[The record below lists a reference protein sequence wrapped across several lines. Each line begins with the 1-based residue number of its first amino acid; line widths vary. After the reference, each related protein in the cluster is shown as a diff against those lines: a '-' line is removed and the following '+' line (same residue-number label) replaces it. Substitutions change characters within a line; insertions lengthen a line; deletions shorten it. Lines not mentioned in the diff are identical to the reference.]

1 MSPTG
6 STKSNTDYNGGMS
19 IGELYLTEVR
29 KRLAV
34 DRAQAEKALAQ
45 VSDPELAWRPN
56 AESNSLAII
65 VQHVGGNLVSRW
77 TDFLTTDGEKPDRD
91 RDGEFEAQDASRE
104 QLMQR
109 WRQGYDCFDGAL
121 ASLTEADLAK
131 TVFIRAQP
139 HTVIEAIERSVSH
152 TSHHIGQI
160 VYLAKS
166 IRSDAWQTISLP
178 RRAKQPVR

>member
-1 MSPTG
+1 
-6 STKSNTDYNGGMS
+6 MS

-29 KRLAV
+29 KRLAKE
-34 DRAQAEKALAQ
+34 RAQAEKALEQ
-45 VSDPELAWRPN
+45 VADAELSWQPN

-91 RDGEFEAQDASRE
+91 RDGEFEARGASRE
-104 QLMQR
+104 ELMAV
-109 WRQGYDCFDGAL
+109 WRRGFACWDAAL
-121 ASLTEADLAK
+121 AGLTEADLPR
-131 TVFIRAQP
+131 TVYIRREP

-160 VYLAKS
+160 VYLAKC
-166 IRSDAWQTISLP
+166 IRSADWRTITIP
-178 RRAKQPVR
+178 RRVKQ